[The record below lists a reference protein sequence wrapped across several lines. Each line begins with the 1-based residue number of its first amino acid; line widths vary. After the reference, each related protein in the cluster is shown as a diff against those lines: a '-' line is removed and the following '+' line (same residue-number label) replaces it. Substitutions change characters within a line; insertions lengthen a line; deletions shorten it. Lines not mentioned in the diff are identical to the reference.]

1 MAAIKIS
8 KKNKSDTIV
17 LQTSLGIVN
26 EIYAGNNKWL
36 KSKMD
41 GTSAMRWTPIKAE
54 MEDSL

>member
-1 MAAIKIS
+1 MAAIKIN
-8 KKNKSDTIV
+8 KKDKSETMMF
-17 LQTSLGIVN
+17 QTSLGIVN

-41 GTSAMRWTPIKAE
+41 GTSAMRWTPINAD

>member
-1 MAAIKIS
+1 MAAIKIN
-8 KKNKSDTIV
+8 KKDKSETMMF
-17 LQTSLGIVN
+17 QTSLGIVN

-41 GTSAMRWTPIKAE
+41 GTSAMRWTPISSD

>member
-1 MAAIKIS
+1 MAAIKINKS
-8 KKNKSDTIV
+8 NKSDTIM

-41 GTSAMRWTPIKAE
+41 GTSAMRWTPIKVK
-54 MEDSL
+54 MEETI